1 MMIRSVIELRALAA
15 ACALSLSSAGVS
27 AQAISLPL
35 GGMLGTTELA
45 TWSKNNFD
53 ELRREIDR
61 LRADTRR
68 LTETSDALTKALD
81 LERKQ
86 SVADAE
92 RTSALLLEAR
102 AQAQA
107 QAQAQAREL
116 QQLKA
121 DSDLRLQDL
130 NAQMEQRIRCIATVV
145 QQRLGQT
152 NAGLTKLEGDSAALR
167 GEFKGLQTL
176 VTELQ
181 GDRRQLVSDL
191 LRLQADQKN
200 LQTTVTQLESRKSEL
215 EAMQKQLS
223 QLRESSQ
230 LELNKALEDRDA
242 KLEEVRKQ
250 LERDFQSQVSAAKNE
265 LTSQVTAAKNDLTSQ
280 VTDTKKEVT
289 EIRKSTAPVSVEID
303 GRTFEALPAERD
315 GYLAAIGRVMNAP
328 KAKAP
333 REEYEAARAD
343 LQKFLDSSAHPG
355 FRGSSFYWLGMA
367 QVGAG
372 QCREAQ
378 ASFEEMRKLV
388 DTARH
393 PRYPNAMLQRATCQ
407 MLLKEPQ
414 ERINRSVKELID
426 QFPGSP
432 EADAARALL
441 PAPRRNR

>member
-15 ACALSLSSAGVS
+15 ACALSLSAAGVS

-107 QAQAQAREL
+107 QAREL

-130 NAQMEQRIRCIATVV
+130 NAQMEQRISGIATVV

-242 KLEEVRKQ
+242 KLAEIRKQ
-250 LERDFQSQVSAAKNE
+250 LEQTKLDFQSQVSAAKNE

-315 GYLAAIGRVMNAP
+315 GYLAAIARVMNAP

-343 LQKFLDSSAHPG
+343 LQKFLDSVGNPG

-393 PRYPNAMLQRATCQ
+393 PRYPSAMLQRATCQ

-441 PAPRRNR
+441 PAPRRSR

>member
-15 ACALSLSSAGVS
+15 ACALSLSAAGVS

-68 LTETSDALTKALD
+68 LTETADALTKALD
-81 LERKQ
+81 FERKQ

-107 QAQAQAREL
+107 QAREL
-116 QQLKA
+116 QELKA
-121 DSDLRLQDL
+121 DSDRRLQEL
-130 NAQMEQRIRCIATVV
+130 NAQMEQRISGIATVV

-152 NAGLTKLEGDSAALR
+152 NAGLSKLEGDSAALR
-167 GEFKGLQTL
+167 SEFNGLQTL

-200 LQTTVTQLESRKSEL
+200 LQTTVTQLESRKSEI
-215 EAMQKQLS
+215 EAMQKELS
-223 QLRESSQ
+223 QSRESSQ
-230 LELNKALEDRDA
+230 LALNKAIEDRDA
-242 KLEEVRKQ
+242 KLAEIRKELDQ
-250 LERDFQSQVSAAKNE
+250 AKLDFQSQVAAAKNE
-265 LTSQVTAAKNDLTSQ
+265 LTSQ

-289 EIRKSTAPVSVEID
+289 EIRRSTAPVSVEID

-372 QCREAQ
+372 QCREAL

-393 PRYPNAMLQRATCQ
+393 PRYPSAMLQKATCQ
-407 MLLKEPQ
+407 MVLKEPQ

>member
-15 ACALSLSSAGVS
+15 ACALSLSAAGVS

-107 QAQAQAREL
+107 QAREL
-116 QQLKA
+116 QELKA
-121 DSDLRLQDL
+121 DSDRRLQEL
-130 NAQMEQRIRCIATVV
+130 NAQMEQRISGIATVV

-167 GEFKGLQTL
+167 SEFNGLQTL

-200 LQTTVTQLESRKSEL
+200 LQTTVTQLESRKPEL
-215 EAMQKQLS
+215 EEVQKRLTS
-223 QLRESSQ
+223 QESSR
-230 LELNKALEDRDA
+230 LVSDNAIADVRAKADNLDA
-242 KLEEVRKQ
+242 KLTEIRKELDQ
-250 LERDFQSQVSAAKNE
+250 AKLDFQSQVAAAKNE
-265 LTSQVTAAKNDLTSQ
+265 LTNQ

-289 EIRKSTAPVSVEID
+289 EIRRSTAPVSVEID

-393 PRYPNAMLQRATCQ
+393 PRYPSAMLQKATCQ
-407 MLLKEPQ
+407 MVLKEPQ

>member
-1 MMIRSVIELRALAA
+1 
-15 ACALSLSSAGVS
+15 
-27 AQAISLPL
+27 
-35 GGMLGTTELA
+35 
-45 TWSKNNFD
+45 
-53 ELRREIDR
+53 
-61 LRADTRR
+61 
-68 LTETSDALTKALD
+68 
-81 LERKQ
+81 
-86 SVADAE
+86 
-92 RTSALLLEAR
+92 
-102 AQAQA
+102 
-107 QAQAQAREL
+107 
-116 QQLKA
+116 
-121 DSDLRLQDL
+121 
-130 NAQMEQRIRCIATVV
+130 
-145 QQRLGQT
+145 
-152 NAGLTKLEGDSAALR
+152 
-167 GEFKGLQTL
+167 
-176 VTELQ
+176 
-181 GDRRQLVSDL
+181 
-191 LRLQADQKN
+191 
-200 LQTTVTQLESRKSEL
+200 
-215 EAMQKQLS
+215 MQKQLS

-242 KLEEVRKQ
+242 KLTEIRKELVQ
-250 LERDFQSQVSAAKNE
+250 AKLDFQSQVSAAKNE

-315 GYLAAIGRVMNAP
+315 GYLAAIARVMNAP

-393 PRYPNAMLQRATCQ
+393 PRYPSAMLQRATCQ

-441 PAPRRNR
+441 PAPRRSR